1 MKRNTTRLWRKAVQA
16 ARATI
21 QQLARE
27 AGYSPVMFDL
37 YRNKRPVSQG
47 VVLALADA
55 LEARAKK
62 FVTYAERLRAV
73 AGEERAGHSAAP
85 SKPRRRHVR
94 KGR

>member
-1 MKRNTTRLWRKAVQA
+1 MKRNTTRLWREAVQA

-37 YRNKRPVSQG
+37 YRRERPVSQA

-55 LEARAKK
+55 LDARAKR
-62 FVTYAERLRAV
+62 FVTYAERLREA
-73 AGEERAGHSAAP
+73 AGDSGHTAAAP
-85 SKPRRRHVR
+85 KPRRRHVR